1 MKKQQLRNNDEE
13 TRTIW
18 RGDWEVAF
26 PASLTLPASLAS
38 SSGIHTHFRHVWAWL
53 LIDCDPEWATVENAG
68 LYDTVKIAP
77 TNTNTGGKQKKVRK
91 LMIAKGGGKE

>member
-1 MKKQQLRNNDEE
+1 M
-13 TRTIW
+13 
-18 RGDWEVAF
+18 AF
-26 PASLTLPASLAS
+26 PALLTFPASSAS

-77 TNTNTGGKQKKVRK
+77 TNTNGSGEQKKVRR
-91 LMIAKGGGKE
+91 LMIVKRKGKE